1 MPASPRIRMTAL
13 IEIVT
18 NWPDPA
24 LNPNNKDGKHWGAYN
39 RAKVAARGAA
49 KMLSL
54 RWRDVFPPDVAL
66 VCVITLEPPD
76 NRRRDTDNV
85 FSALKPTLDGI
96 AAGCNFDDS
105 RIWTHTIKRRE
116 PHPPAGRVTISL
128 HLDLEY

>member
-1 MPASPRIRMTAL
+1 MTAL

-24 LNPNNKDGKHWGAYN
+24 LNPNRRLGKHWGSTY
-39 RAKVAARGAA
+39 RAKETARQAA
-49 KMLSL
+49 MLMAV

-66 VCVITLEPPD
+66 ICVITLEPPD
-76 NRRRDTDNV
+76 SRRRDVDNV
-85 FSALKPTLDGI
+85 LAALKPTLDGI

-105 RIWTHTIKRRE
+105 RIWKHVIQRRE